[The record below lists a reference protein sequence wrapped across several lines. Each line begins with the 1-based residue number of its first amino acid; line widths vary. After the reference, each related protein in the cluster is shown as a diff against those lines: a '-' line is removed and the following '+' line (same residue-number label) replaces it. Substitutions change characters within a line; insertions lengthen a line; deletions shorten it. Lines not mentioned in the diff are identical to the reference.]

1 MFCRNCGAKLDDGQL
16 FCVACGAKLDDSV
29 QTIESVLREEPEPKK
44 KHGKTV
50 LLVLLLFVFIGI
62 LVGGVFVAKK
72 FYSPEARTARFIEAA
87 EESYSSKDYDEAI
100 ANYRLALAITPDSV
114 EAYKG
119 LVKIYKK
126 LDDTDSLL
134 EVLEEAYK
142 ETKDKWFKNELEE
155 LEEELAAAEAAEV
168 PAEPEPEPEP
178 DPEPTEVV
186 TAPNQAPDT
195 TLADVGEITI
205 DMWCPVVES
214 DSYRHAFECAI
225 DDMEEKYPNVY
236 FNWEA
241 FEDDS
246 YKIKLKAAVAAGE
259 LPDIIYTRSGSYL
272 QDFVDAGAIYCLDEV
287 YDEYSDELPE
297 VMLDGSSYYGH
308 HYGVPMNMSVVLL
321 YANMD
326 LLEEAGYDEIPDT
339 YNDLIQ
345 CCEALKKKKITPFGI
360 PANEVWCVSEY
371 VETFMLQNAG
381 KEELFDLFLGNETW
395 NNDSVAQA
403 IYIFQDMIDEG
414 YFNSD
419 ALSATYDEVLRDFED
434 GEYAFLITGSWN
446 TRNFEDYCDF
456 TVGMSSFP
464 VLNSENAD
472 TGLFI
477 GGTIEVL
484 AVAADTAFPVATAQ
498 YCFELGR
505 LICHYGYLDWCGL
518 PAWETY
524 GDTSSVGE
532 LTEEATDLI
541 MEAGGFVPYGDVAM
555 DEDDLE
561 VYHGYM
567 SLIYDGEI
575 DGQEFIEG
583 LESDIR

>member
-1 MFCRNCGAKLDDGQL
+1 MFCRNCGAKLEDGQL
-16 FCVACGAKLDDSV
+16 FCAACGAKQDDSV
-29 QTIESVLREEPEPKK
+29 QTIESVLSGEPEPEKK

-50 LLVLLLFVFIGI
+50 LLVLLLFVCIGVLI
-62 LVGGVFVAKK
+62 GGIFVAKK
-72 FYSPEARTARFIEAA
+72 FYSPEARTARLIEAA
-87 EESYSSKDYDEAI
+87 DECYSSKDYDEAI
-100 ANYRLALAITPDSV
+100 LAYRAAIALTPDSV

-119 LVKIYKK
+119 LVKVYKK

-142 ETKDKWFKNELEE
+142 ATKDRYFKNELED
-155 LEEELAAAEAAEV
+155 LEEELAAEAMEV

-178 DPEPTEVV
+178 EPTEVV
-186 TAPNQAPDT
+186 AAPNQAPDT

-205 DMWCPVVES
+205 NMWCPVTES

-241 FEDDS
+241 FENDS

-259 LPDIIYTRSGSYL
+259 LPDIIYTWSGSYL
-272 QDFVDAGAIYCLDEV
+272 RDFVDAGAIYCLDEV
-287 YDEYSDELPE
+287 YDKYSDELPE
-297 VMLDGSSYYGH
+297 VMLDNSSYYGH
-308 HYGVPMNMSVVLL
+308 HYGVPMIMNVVML

-326 LLEEAGYDEIPDT
+326 LLKEAGYDEIPDT
-339 YNDLIQ
+339 YNDMIE
-345 CCEALKKKKITPFGI
+345 CCEALKKKGITPFGI

-381 KEELFDLFLGNETW
+381 REELLDLFLGNETW

-403 IYIFQDMIDEG
+403 IYIFQNMIDAG

-419 ALSATYDEVLRDFED
+419 ALSSTYDDILRDFEN
-434 GEYAFLITGSWN
+434 GNCAFFITGSWN

-472 TGLFI
+472 PGLFI
-477 GGTIEVL
+477 GGPTEVL
-484 AVAADTAFPVATAQ
+484 VVSSSAAFPVATSE

-505 LICHYGYLDWCGL
+505 LICHYEYLDWCGL

-532 LTEEATDLI
+532 LTEEATDLV
-541 MEAGGFVPYGDVAM
+541 MDAGGFVPYGDTAM
-555 DEDDLE
+555 DVDELE
-561 VYHGYM
+561 IYHGYLA
-567 SLIYDGEI
+567 LIYDGEI

-583 LESDIR
+583 LEADIR